1 MIFNCVEEDSWELK
15 RRHLD
20 RKETKPVNPKWNQ
33 SWTFTGRTDA
43 EALILWPPD
52 VKSQIIRKD
61 PNAGR
66 NWKQEEK
73 GLTED
78 EMIGWHHWLKGHEFE
93 QALGDG
99 EGQGSLE
106 CCSPCRCNE
115 LDMTE
120 WLKNNRIVRLNRRE
134 LLEGE
139 LKNSNLL
146 SQHLTF
152 SFLV

>member
-93 QALGDG
+93 QAPGAGD
-99 EGQGSLE
+99 GQGSLV
-106 CCSPCRCNE
+106 CCSPWGQKE
-115 LDMTE
+115 SDTTE
-120 WLKNNRIVRLNRRE
+120 WLNWNE
-134 LLEGE
+134 LTENFMRVLEASHYLCSSLIG
-139 LKNSNLL
+139 
-146 SQHLTF
+146 
-152 SFLV
+152 